1 MKCIARNR
9 KNGFIILPSHKITVL
24 KISRLIGNSVTLS
37 KFWLGG
43 VRPNWAHQMY
53 RVDCPYPPLPLGTV
67 QRDLTGVETR
77 LKQSVLLSY
86 SVGKFSF

>member
-1 MKCIARNR
+1 M
-9 KNGFIILPSHKITVL
+9 PSATVRGPYAS
-24 KISRLIGNSVTLS
+24 INTIFDPP
-37 KFWLGG
+37 KFLLDTTFKGI
-43 VRPNWAHQMY
+43 
-53 RVDCPYPPLPLGTV
+53 V